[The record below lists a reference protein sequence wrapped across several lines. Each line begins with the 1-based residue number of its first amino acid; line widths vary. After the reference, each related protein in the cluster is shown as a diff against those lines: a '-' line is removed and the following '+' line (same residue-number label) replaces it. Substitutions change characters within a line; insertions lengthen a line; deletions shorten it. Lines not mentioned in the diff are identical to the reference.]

1 MTSLAPDLAEIT
13 GDAHVHIDPDL
24 IAGYLTDWTRR
35 YHGLAACVVL
45 PGSAAEVAAVVRY
58 CAAHGI
64 PLVPQGGNTGLV
76 GGSVPP
82 PAVPPPAVPPPAGPR
97 SAGHGAPGGRD
108 KPGAPGS
115 RPDDLPVVLSTR
127 RLTALD
133 PVDTVA
139 GQVTAGAG
147 VTIARLR
154 AHAAQAGF
162 EYGVDLA
169 ARDSATVG
177 GTIATN
183 AGGIHVIRYGK
194 TRAQLIGLTAVLA
207 DGSEVGDLAGLA
219 AGTAGY
225 DLTQLIAGSEG
236 TLAVITAARLR
247 LWPAGPPGAVVL
259 AGVGGIA
266 EAALLHAHIR
276 AHAPG
281 LLAAEYFEA
290 AGLNLVRALAGLPLP
305 LSREYPAYLLAE
317 LPCAVED
324 AGQLAE
330 AALPADTAVA
340 MDTRGRAALWAYR
353 ERLTEAISGIGVP
366 HKIDVAVPQARLA
379 AFRAGLDDVARQAWG
394 GATSDAAG
402 HTARDGSGGSAR
414 VASRSAEWKVFVFG
428 HIGVGNLHVNVV
440 GPDPEDDAVDVAV
453 ARLAAANDGSAAAE
467 HGIGRAKVGWLDW
480 SRPAGEITAMHAIK
494 SALDPAGLFNPGVLF
509 PSRPGT

>member
-1 MTSLAPDLAEIT
+1 MTSLARDLAEIT
-13 GDAHVHIDPDL
+13 GDAHVRIDPDL
-24 IAGYLTDWTRR
+24 MAGYLTDWTRR
-35 YHGLAACVVL
+35 YHGPAACVVL

-58 CAAHGI
+58 CAAQGI

-82 PAVPPPAVPPPAGPR
+82 PAGAR
-97 SAGHGAPGGRD
+97 SAAHAAPGRPD
-108 KPGAPGS
+108 EPGGPGS
-115 RPDDLPVVLSTR
+115 LPDDLPVVLSTR
-127 RLTALD
+127 RLAALD

-162 EYGVDLA
+162 DYGVDLA

-194 TRAQLIGLTAVLA
+194 TRAQLIGLTAVLP
-207 DGSEVGDLAGLA
+207 DGSGVGDLSGLA

-225 DLTQLIAGSEG
+225 DLPQLIAGSEG

-259 AGVGGIA
+259 AGLGGIA
-266 EAALLHAHIR
+266 EAAQLHAQIR

-281 LLAAEYFEA
+281 LLAAEYFEG
-290 AGLNLVRALAGLPLP
+290 AGLELVRGLAGLPLP
-305 LSREYPAYLLAE
+305 LSRAYPAYLLAE
-317 LPCAVED
+317 LPGAAED
-324 AGQLAE
+324 AGRLAD
-330 AALPADTAVA
+330 AGLPADTAVA
-340 MDTRGRAALWAYR
+340 LDPRGRAALWAYR
-353 ERLTEAISGIGVP
+353 ERLTEAISAIGVP
-366 HKIDVAVPQARLA
+366 HKIDVAVPQGRLA
-379 AFRAGLDDVARQAWG
+379 AFRAALDDVARDASG
-394 GATSDAAG
+394 GADC
-402 HTARDGSGGSAR
+402 
-414 VASRSAEWKVFVFG
+414 KVVVFG
-428 HIGVGNLHVNVV
+428 HVGVGNLHVNVI
-440 GPDPEDDAVDVAV
+440 GPDPAGNAVDVAV

-480 SRPAGEITAMHAIK
+480 SRPAGEIAAMRAIK

-509 PSRPGT
+509 PPVPAAARPMGSGMGGCG